1 MLFLI
6 LIRNYDFSSV
16 LIVAN
21 SKKFHIL
28 SIIMGDIFQ
37 EFVFTISEE
46 MKQKICVYDF

>member
-21 SKKFHIL
+21 SKKKNHIL

-46 MKQKICVYDF
+46 MK